1 MNSSGRRR
9 ELPICSDDGS
19 QPVTARKPDWLR
31 VHALGSRT
39 SAKIRRIL
47 RKHGL
52 DTVCNEAL
60 CPNRGHCYDR
70 GTATFLIMGRVC
82 TRSCAYCAIEKKP
95 DGVEPLNPAEP
106 VELASAAAEL
116 GLRYVVVT
124 SVTRD
129 DLPDGGAAHFA
140 LTVDALRER
149 IPGVKI
155 EILTPDFKGNRASL
169 EKLASSPPDV
179 FNHNLETVESL
190 FPTLRPEA
198 SYSLSLRILNDFGKL
213 APGTVVKS
221 GMMLGLGETE
231 KEVRTALNDLLSAGV
246 TMLTLGQYLQPG
258 RENTPVVRYV
268 PPREFDSWK
277 DCALG
282 LGFKSV
288 ASAPLVRSSF
298 HADLTVHEG

>member
-1 MNSSGRRR
+1 MTG
-9 ELPICSDDGS
+9 
-19 QPVTARKPDWLR
+19 RKPDWLR
-31 VHALGSRT
+31 VPALGSRT
-39 SAKIRRIL
+39 SARVRKIL

-70 GTATFLIMGRVC
+70 GTATFLIMGSVC
-82 TRSCAYCAIEKKP
+82 TRSCAYCAIEKGA
-95 DGVEPLNPAEP
+95 DGVEPLNPMEP
-106 VELASAAAEL
+106 LEVASAASEL

-149 IPGVKI
+149 ISGVKV
-155 EILTPDFKGNRASL
+155 EILTPDFKGNLTSL
-169 EKLASSPPDV
+169 EVLASSPPDV

-198 SYSLSLRILNDFGKL
+198 SYGLSLQILNDLGNL
-213 APGTVVKS
+213 VPGTAIKS

-231 KEVRTALNDLLSAGV
+231 REVRFALNDLLSAGV

-258 RENTPVVRYV
+258 RANTPVVRYV
-268 PPREFDSWK
+268 SPREFDSWK
-277 DCALG
+277 DYALG
-282 LGFKSV
+282 LGFRSV

-298 HADLTVHEG
+298 HADLTVDEG

>member
-1 MNSSGRRR
+1 LLLCSG
-9 ELPICSDDGS
+9 EGK
-19 QPVTARKPDWLR
+19 QPVTGRKPDWLR
-31 VHALGSRT
+31 VPALGSRT
-39 SAKIRRIL
+39 SARVRKIL

-70 GTATFLIMGRVC
+70 GTATFLIMGSVC
-82 TRSCAYCAIEKKP
+82 TRSCAYCAIEKGA
-95 DGVEPLNPAEP
+95 DGVEPLNPMEP
-106 VELASAAAEL
+106 LEVASAASEL

-149 IPGVKI
+149 IPGVKV
-155 EILTPDFKGNRASL
+155 EILTPDFKGNLTSL
-169 EKLASSPPDV
+169 EVLASSPPDV

-198 SYSLSLRILNDFGKL
+198 SYSLSLRILNDFGNL
-213 APGTVVKS
+213 APGTAIKS

-231 KEVRTALNDLLSAGV
+231 REVRIALNDLLSAGV

-258 RENTPVVRYV
+258 RANTPVVRYV
-268 PPREFDSWK
+268 SPREFDSWK
-277 DCALG
+277 DYALG
-282 LGFKSV
+282 LGFRSV

-298 HADLTVHEG
+298 HADLTVDEG

>member
-1 MNSSGRRR
+1 
-9 ELPICSDDGS
+9 
-19 QPVTARKPDWLR
+19 VTGRKPDWLR
-31 VHALGSRT
+31 VPALGSRT
-39 SAKIRRIL
+39 SARVRKIL

-70 GTATFLIMGRVC
+70 GTATFLIMGSVC
-82 TRSCAYCAIEKKP
+82 TRSCAYCAIEKGA
-95 DGVEPLNPAEP
+95 DGVEPLNPMEP
-106 VELASAAAEL
+106 LEVASAASEL

-149 IPGVKI
+149 IPGVKV
-155 EILTPDFKGNRASL
+155 EILTPDFKGNLTSL
-169 EKLASSPPDV
+169 EVLASSPPDV

-198 SYSLSLRILNDFGKL
+198 SYSLSLRILNDFGNL
-213 APGTVVKS
+213 APGTAIKS

-231 KEVRTALNDLLSAGV
+231 REVRIALNDLLSAGV

-258 RENTPVVRYV
+258 RANTPVVRYV
-268 PPREFDSWK
+268 SPREFDSWK
-277 DCALG
+277 DYALG
-282 LGFKSV
+282 LGFRSV

-298 HADLTVHEG
+298 HADLTVDEG